1 MDNNFGEI
9 IMSSFNDFSA
19 EGPFR
24 GGHRGHG
31 RNRQPRMGEEN
42 EQRGRWEHAEPHE
55 GPHEHRGHGHGR
67 RGPGPWFGGPG
78 PEEWFGGFG
87 GPDFGPGVRGFGP
100 GPGGFRGRGR
110 SRAGRG
116 DVRTAILALLVD
128 EPRNGYQIIQEIEQ
142 RTNGLWRVSSG
153 SVYPAL
159 AQLEDE
165 GLIVQSGD
173 GGRKLYTLTDSGR
186 AYTEQHSD
194 QLAEVWNNA
203 VGPNARLEELVRH
216 RELIGQL
223 AMAYKQVH
231 QVGTAAQREEARSVL
246 VKARQ
251 ALYKILAADEAAGDE
266 PTDAVPSDES

>member
-1 MDNNFGEI
+1 MTG
-9 IMSSFNDFSA
+9 FNEYTA
-19 EGPFR
+19 EGPFKGGRR
-24 GGHRGHG
+24 GRG
-31 RNRQPRMGEEN
+31 RYRTARPGEES
-42 EQRGRWEHAEPHE
+42 ERRGRWEHSEPHE

-67 RGPGPWFGGPG
+67 RGGPGPWFGGPG
-78 PEEWFGGFG
+78 PEEWFGGFA
-87 GPDFGPGVRGFGP
+87 GPEFGPGFRP
-100 GPGGFRGRGR
+100 GPGGFRGRAR

-116 DVRTAILALLVD
+116 DVRTAILALLGE

-165 GLIVQSGD
+165 GLIAQSGD

-186 AYTEQHSD
+186 TYTQENSE
-194 QLAEVWNNA
+194 QLAGVWSSA
-203 VGPNARLEELVRH
+203 VGPNARLEDLMRH

-231 QVGTAAQREEARSVL
+231 QVGTAAQREEARTVL

-251 ALYKILAADEAAGDE
+251 ALYKILAADEADGGPA
-266 PTDAVPSDES
+266 DAAPSDQS

>member
-1 MDNNFGEI
+1 MTG
-9 IMSSFNDFSA
+9 FNEHDA
-19 EGPFR
+19 EGPFKGGRR
-24 GGHRGHG
+24 GRG
-31 RNRQPRMGEEN
+31 RNRFARPGEE
-42 EQRGRWEHAEPHE
+42 EGERRGRWEHSEPHE

-67 RGPGPWFGGPG
+67 RGGPGPWFAGPG
-78 PEEWFGGFG
+78 PEEWFGGFA
-87 GPDFGPGVRGFGP
+87 GPDFGPGPRFGP
-100 GPGGFRGRGR
+100 GPGGFRGRAR

-116 DVRTAILALLVD
+116 DVRTAILALLGD

-165 GLIVQSGD
+165 GLIAQSGD

-186 AYTEQHSD
+186 AYAEQH
-194 QLAEVWNNA
+194 AEQIAGVWDSA
-203 VGPNARLEELVRH
+203 VGPGPRIEEMMRH

-223 AMAYKQVH
+223 TMAYKQVH
-231 QVGTAAQREEARSVL
+231 QVGSSAQREEARNVL

-251 ALYKILAADEAAGDE
+251 ALYKILAADEADGGE
-266 PTDAVPSDES
+266 PTDAAPEDQS

>member
-1 MDNNFGEI
+1 MDYSFGETIMTSINFG
-9 IMSSFNDFSA
+9 A

-24 GGHRGHG
+24 DGRRGGRG
-31 RNRQPRMGEEN
+31 RNRQTRPGEEN
-42 EQRGRWEHAEPHE
+42 ERRGRWEHAEPHE

-67 RGPGPWFGGPG
+67 RGPGPWSGGPG
-78 PEEWFGGFG
+78 PEEWFGGFA
-87 GPDFGPGVRGFGP
+87 GPDFGPGARGFGP
-100 GPGGFRGRGR
+100 GPGFRGRIR

-116 DVRTAILALLVD
+116 DVRTAIIALLAE

-165 GLIVQSGD
+165 GLIGQSGD
-173 GGRKLYTLTDSGR
+173 GGRKLYTLTDAGR
-186 AYTEQHSD
+186 AYTAQNAD
-194 QLAEVWNNA
+194 QLAGVWTNA
-203 VGPNARLEELVRH
+203 VGPGARLEEVMRH

-231 QVGTAAQREEARSVL
+231 QVGTAAQREEARTVL

-251 ALYKILAADEAAGDE
+251 ALYKILAADEADGGE
-266 PTDAVPSDES
+266 PTDAAPGEQG